1 MLSKK
6 VYRSYKEY
14 YEITLNEAIKTVKRC
29 IKLSGSTLI
38 SEDKFY
44 LDYKMS
50 RSTPLNGFEINVN
63 NCTEQSGGFNDNDFN
78 SYESYVKMYIIY
90 HHVLNMMKNQDDEV
104 NLINYLFG
112 KIVDKSIKI

>member
-1 MLSKK
+1 MEHKSDETTPSSPQTRLTQLS
-6 VYRSYKEY
+6 SAN
-14 YEITLNEAIKTVKRC
+14 I
-29 IKLSGSTLI
+29 
-38 SEDKFY
+38 
-44 LDYKMS
+44 
-50 RSTPLNGFEINVN
+50 N